1 MKVQL
6 AHLAV
11 EVERLQGWGVSGG
24 PKKALGATGRPRS
37 LPAPVPKVVAPT
49 VSAAARKRIL
59 ARATFTADVRKS
71 GDAVRMNV
79 GAVLAEVVDRNQVTS
94 GQLREEL
101 EALRLSVNELC
112 KVLK

>member
-59 ARATFTADVRKS
+59 ARAGSVYREKQ
-71 GDAVRMNV
+71 G
-79 GAVLAEVVDRNQVTS
+79 VLA
-94 GQLREEL
+94 REL
-101 EALRLSVNELC
+101 GLSVSMVKMVRTGERGGC
-112 KVLK
+112 SV